1 MFFNKKLFLTE
12 MFEKVE
18 KLHKKPFYEVYLDE
32 LDGKENSPSAD
43 YEIYFHYI
51 LKYHKEKYSIR
62 EMNWKNVSLLT
73 FKDFKNF
80 RMISLPH
87 YAGTRPKIL

>member
-1 MFFNKKLFLTE
+1 MVFNKQLLAE

-43 YEIYFHYI
+43 DEIYFH
-51 LKYHKEKYSIR
+51 LVLNNHKDKYSIR
-62 EMNWKNVSLLT
+62 EMNWKNVSTLT
-73 FKDFKNF
+73 VNDFKKLK
-80 RMISLPH
+80 MISLPH
-87 YAGTRPKIL
+87 YAFTRPKKF